1 MAIDRLAPA
10 RHPTTEGRGCHSAHQ
25 VGRDLEPS
33 CRLSLCALR
42 PAALAVT
49 GIGGTAEAADTLS
62 EAAPSALSS

>member
-10 RHPTTEGRGCHSAHQ
+10 RHPTTEHRGPRVAQ